1 MIYFL
6 YIIYFQFTCKLKL
19 TKDTNIMNLYKPFSF
34 HKIINLIGL
43 IFLILFCIIFYKEY
57 NSLSFLYEND
67 IINKT
72 AFVQKQEIILFVF
85 ICIVLLTF
93 AMIFYFEKLILNNHH
108 SNTLYINRIKTFNSF
123 YSILHATKGIKNIS
137 DVSLEFISNQ
147 LKASSSCIYIANYK
161 NMNLQLLGTYKQS
174 INKTSQII
182 DMYSGLIGTSFSTQT
197 IQATYQ
203 KNITHLTIP
212 LIDDEKSIGVMEL
225 SFCFKI
231 DKQIITEQINHLI
244 KIISSTLLK
253 ELEHEK
259 NKKYFKLIDK
269 NVIISSTNTEGR
281 ITFVS
286 EAFCNATLYNKKEL
300 LNNNHRILRHPD
312 VQEEIF
318 CGMWSTIKSGK
329 SWNKELPN
337 IKKDGSTYWAKT
349 SITPELDFYGNII
362 GYDAIRENITD
373 KKLIEQISIEDP
385 LTKLYNR
392 RYFDKVIQKQIN
404 IAKRFQKILIFSIL
418 DIDHFKQYNDTY
430 GHQKGD
436 DVLIKVSQSLQKSFK
451 RQSDKIFRLG
461 GEEFGVLISAKEQ
474 SDIEKLAEQGRKD
487 IENLGITHE
496 KNPPLNVVTA
506 SFGLTILKD
515 ESKHIDEVYKNSDE
529 LLYKAKESGRN
540 TVIISAP

>member
-362 GYDAIRENITD
+362 GYDAIREDITD

-430 GHQKGD
+430 GHQEGD
-436 DVLIKVSQSLQKSFK
+436 YALIKVANSLKQSLK
-451 RQSDKIFRLG
+451 RENDFIFRLG
-461 GEEFGVLISAKEQ
+461 GEEFGLLYFVEEQNEGMKIANKVRENIEQLKISH
-474 SDIEKLAEQGRKD
+474 S
-487 IENLGITHE
+487 
-496 KNPPLNVVTA
+496 
-506 SFGLTILKD
+506 
-515 ESKHIDEVYKNSDE
+515 KNSASQYITISCGLFIYSGENENVESIYKKADA
-529 LLYKAKESGRN
+529 LLYKAKQNGRN
-540 TVIISAP
+540 QIYVS

>member
-225 SFCFKI
+225 SFCFKL

-362 GYDAIRENITD
+362 GYDAIREDITD

-430 GHQKGD
+430 GHQEGD
-436 DVLIKVSQSLQKSFK
+436 YALIKVANSLKQSLK
-451 RQSDKIFRLG
+451 RENDFIFRLG
-461 GEEFGVLISAKEQ
+461 GEEFGLLYFVEEQNEGMKIANKVRENIEQLKISH
-474 SDIEKLAEQGRKD
+474 S
-487 IENLGITHE
+487 
-496 KNPPLNVVTA
+496 
-506 SFGLTILKD
+506 
-515 ESKHIDEVYKNSDE
+515 KNSASQYITISCGLFIYSGENENVESIYKKADA
-529 LLYKAKESGRN
+529 LLYKAKQNGRN
-540 TVIISAP
+540 QIYVS

>member
-182 DMYSGLIGTSFSTQT
+182 DMYSGLIGISFSTQT

-362 GYDAIRENITD
+362 GYDAIREDITD

-430 GHQKGD
+430 GHQEGD
-436 DVLIKVSQSLQKSFK
+436 YALIKVANSLKQSLK
-451 RQSDKIFRLG
+451 RENDFIFRLG
-461 GEEFGVLISAKEQ
+461 GEEFGLLYFVEEQNEGMKIANKVRENIEQLKISH
-474 SDIEKLAEQGRKD
+474 S
-487 IENLGITHE
+487 
-496 KNPPLNVVTA
+496 
-506 SFGLTILKD
+506 
-515 ESKHIDEVYKNSDE
+515 KNSASQYITISCGLFIYSGENENVESIYKKADA
-529 LLYKAKESGRN
+529 LLYKAKQNGRN
-540 TVIISAP
+540 QIYVS

>member
-430 GHQKGD
+430 GHQEGD
-436 DVLIKVSQSLQKSFK
+436 YALIKVANSLKQSLK
-451 RQSDKIFRLG
+451 RENDFIFRLG
-461 GEEFGVLISAKEQ
+461 GEEFGLLYFVEEQNEGMKIANKVRENIEQLKISH
-474 SDIEKLAEQGRKD
+474 S
-487 IENLGITHE
+487 
-496 KNPPLNVVTA
+496 
-506 SFGLTILKD
+506 
-515 ESKHIDEVYKNSDE
+515 KNSASQYITISCGLFIYSGENENVESIYKKADA
-529 LLYKAKESGRN
+529 LLYKAKQNGRN
-540 TVIISAP
+540 QIYVS